1 MELLEVL
8 QKIPVPVLVIVA
20 LILLVTT
27 IVIGFQYLR
36 MKGLEGIRG
45 DVYQLFLLAE
55 HRYTNSSAGKQKMKW
70 VIQQARGLIPGW
82 MQLFITETMLEK
94 VLEKWFRGV
103 KDLLDDGKINNSV
116 SGKTVSG

>member
-1 MELLEVL
+1 MELLETL
-8 QKIPVPVLVIVA
+8 QKIPVPVLAFVV
-20 LILLVTT
+20 LVLLVVT
-27 IVIGFQYLR
+27 IVIGFQYLK

-55 HRYTNSSAGKQKMKW
+55 RRYTNSSAGKQKMKW

-82 MQLFITETMLEK
+82 MQMFITEDMLEK
-94 VLEKWFRGV
+94 ILEKWFRGV

-116 SGKTVSG
+116 NGKTVSG